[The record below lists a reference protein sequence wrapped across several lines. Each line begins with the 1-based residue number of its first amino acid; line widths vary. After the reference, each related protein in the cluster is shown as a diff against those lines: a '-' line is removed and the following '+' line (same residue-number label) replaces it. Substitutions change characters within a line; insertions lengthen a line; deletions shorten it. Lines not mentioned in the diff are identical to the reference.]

1 MPVVPRYAE
10 IDRQGVVFNGHY
22 LTWFDE
28 ACTAFFDH
36 IGVAYPDLIA
46 TGLDFQVVRSETDYA
61 ASVRWL
67 R

>member
-22 LTWFDE
+22 LTWFYE

-36 IGVAYPDLIA
+36 IGSRIPI
-46 TGLDFQVVRSETDYA
+46 
-61 ASVRWL
+61 
-67 R
+67 